1 MMKYSRIK
9 KGKLMKNKSTDFVT
23 GLVFG
28 ILICFTIWAC
38 TGTTAI
44 ADSWVAGE
52 VRWKPL
58 YVVVVEE

>member
-1 MMKYSRIK
+1 
-9 KGKLMKNKSTDFVT
+9 MKNKSTDFIT
-23 GLVFG
+23 GFVFG

-44 ADSWVAGE
+44 ADNWAAGE
-52 VRWKPL
+52 VKWKPL